1 MKRFREESLFKKRK
15 LKPWKFLRI
24 PNDVTNTGTPNL
36 PCMSFALP
44 CGRRNTVHHAC
55 HVSFERLPR
64 ARHLVGRS
72 PSRDSLLVDVRVC
85 HVAGES

>member
-1 MKRFREESLFKKRK
+1 MKRFRRG
-15 LKPWKFLRI
+15 KPFQETQTQAVEVPRI

-36 PCMSFALP
+36 PCMSFTLP

-55 HVSFERLPR
+55 HVSLERLPR